1 MDSNEK
7 VNSKELVGH
16 WVKQFM
22 TRRRIQGYQ
31 IVDDISTI
39 ENCGYL
45 SDIHLVTVRYS
56 TENNKPET
64 LNLIIKHDFYKS
76 SPLIALAFRIET
88 HIYRTVVETFNQFLE
103 SKNLP
108 SLNVIPKYYDSFT
121 DQNAQVIITEN
132 IVKLGYKLMDRTAC
146 ADMNHCYILLE
157 AYAKFHALSF
167 ALKDQQPE
175 KFKALCGTEEF
186 YSVYIEEQK
195 DSIRKD
201 IAGINELLKRNGDE
215 ELSIKLMKE
224 LENRFNGKITL
235 NSEEEQAVFVHGDNW
250 NHNHMFLY
258 DKKDPTKPAAVMLVD
273 WQLACLRSPAFD
285 LALLLFL
292 VCSKNELDQLEHL
305 LKTYHKFLTNY
316 LKQLGS
322 SEDLFTFED
331 LKRHWKDYSILGIV
345 IMILDLKIVVSNDFY
360 GGFNFTES
368 VEELYYPRAKAV
380 LETYFKFKEKFSII
394 Q

>member
-22 TRRRIQGYQ
+22 TRRRIQEYQ

-45 SDIHLVTVRYS
+45 SDINLVTVSYL

-64 LNLIIKHDFYKS
+64 LNLIVKHDFYKK

-88 HIYRTVVETFNQFLE
+88 HIYKTVLETFNQFLE

-108 SLNVIPKYYDSFT
+108 SLNVIPRYFDSFT
-121 DQNAQVIITEN
+121 DENAQVIITEN
-132 IVKLGYKLMDRTAC
+132 IVKLGYRLMDRIAC
-146 ADMNHCYILLE
+146 ADMNHCYVLLE

-175 KFKALCGTEEF
+175 KFKALCDTEEF
-186 YSVYIEEQK
+186 YSVYIDDQR

-201 IAGINELLKRNGDE
+201 ITEINKLFKRKGDE
-215 ELSIKLMKE
+215 DLANKLEQELK
-224 LENRFNGKITL
+224 NRFTGKISL
-235 NSEEEQAVFVHGDNW
+235 DSEEEQAVFVHGDNW

-258 DKKDPTKPAAVMLVD
+258 DNENPTKPAAVMLID

-305 LKTYHKFLTNY
+305 LQTYHKFLTNY

-331 LKRHWKDYSILGIV
+331 LKRHWKDYSIFGIV

-360 GGFNFTES
+360 SGFNFTES

-380 LETYFKFKEKFSII
+380 LETYFKFKEQFSIL
-394 Q
+394 

>member
-22 TRRRIQGYQ
+22 TRRRIQEYQ

-45 SDIHLVTVRYS
+45 SDINLVTVSYL

-64 LNLIIKHDFYKS
+64 LNLIVKHDFYKK

-88 HIYRTVVETFNQFLE
+88 HIYKTVLETFNQFLE

-108 SLNVIPKYYDSFT
+108 SLNVIPRYFDSFT
-121 DQNAQVIITEN
+121 DENAQVIITEN
-132 IVKLGYKLMDRTAC
+132 IVKLGYRLMDRIAC
-146 ADMNHCYILLE
+146 ADMNHCYVLLE

-175 KFKALCGTEEF
+175 KFKALCDTEEF
-186 YSVYIEEQK
+186 YSVYIDDQR

-201 IAGINELLKRNGDE
+201 ITEINKLFKRKGDE
-215 ELSIKLMKE
+215 DLANKLEQELK
-224 LENRFNGKITL
+224 NRFTGKISL
-235 NSEEEQAVFVHGDNW
+235 DSEEEQAVFVHGDNW

-258 DKKDPTKPAAVMLVD
+258 DDNGCQIPNSVMLLD
-273 WQLACLRSPAFD
+273 WQLSGIRSPAQD
-285 LALLLFL
+285 LSNFLFL
-292 VCSKNELDQLEHL
+292 TCSQKELNQLENL
-305 LKTYHKFLTNY
+305 LHIYHDALTDR
-316 LKQLGS
+316 LKLLGS
-322 SEDLFTFED
+322 STNLFTFDD
-331 LKRHWKDYSILGIV
+331 LKRHWKEHSSSGLLSMVIDLNIAVKEDQDSDVMESAEIL
-345 IMILDLKIVVSNDFY
+345 FY
-360 GGFNFTES
+360 Q
-368 VEELYYPRAKAV
+368 RAKAAV
-380 LETYFKFKEKFSII
+380 STYFKYQEIF
-394 Q
+394 